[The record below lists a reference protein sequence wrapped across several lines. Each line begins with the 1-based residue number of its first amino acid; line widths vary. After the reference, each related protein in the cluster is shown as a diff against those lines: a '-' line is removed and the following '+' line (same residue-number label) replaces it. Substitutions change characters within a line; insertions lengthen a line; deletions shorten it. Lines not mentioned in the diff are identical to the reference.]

1 MPEKLKVTSQDKEA
15 LLKIKRL
22 LEGNLSVM
30 FTIKQLCKYSGLNS
44 DKLKKG
50 FRILYGLPPGCFHRN
65 LKMKQAQHL
74 LQTTDLQVCEIAW
87 ELGYD
92 GVPGFCRAFK
102 RYSAINALAW
112 KATQHEKSACVVTS

>member
-1 MPEKLKVTSQDKEA
+1 MPEKLKVSCLEKEA
-15 LLKIKRL
+15 LLKIKTL

-30 FTIKQLCKYSGLNS
+30 FTIKQLCKHSGLNS

-50 FRILYGLPPGCFHRN
+50 FRLLYGLPPGCYHRN

-74 LQTTDLQVCEIAW
+74 LQTTELPVCEIAW
-87 ELGYD
+87 ELGYE

-102 RYSAINALAW
+102 RYSAMNALAW
-112 KATQHEKSACVVTS
+112 KAMQPGKSACAGTS